1 MGSGNRLEIMTST
14 LSGYRDASMD
24 TAAHDPPACDSA
36 GGDPDEV
43 ARRCAAAMLR
53 ADAAGR
59 DAGVR
64 LLDVG
69 PGRARAGLTVAA
81 RHVNGHGICHGGYL
95 FLLADAAFAYACNS
109 HGTSTVASGAD
120 ITFVRPVP
128 LGAELV
134 AEATERVLAGRSG
147 VYDVTVRVGAE
158 VVAEFRGRS
167 RQVPGL
173 PPPG

>member
-1 MGSGNRLEIMTST
+1 MDEIAQ
-14 LSGYRDASMD
+14 RA
-24 TAAHDPPACDSA
+24 
-36 GGDPDEV
+36 
-43 ARRCAAAMLR
+43 AAAMEH

-69 PGRARAGLTVAA
+69 PGRSRTALTVEA
-81 RHVNGHGICHGGYL
+81 RHLNGHGICHGGYV

-109 HGTSTVASGAD
+109 YGVSAVAAGAD
-120 ITFVRPVP
+120 IDFLRPVP

-134 AEATERVLAGRSG
+134 AEAVELAATGRSA
-147 VYDVTVRVGAE
+147 VYDVRVQQGDDP
-158 VVAEFRGRS
+158 VAVFRGRT

-173 PPPG
+173 PPPR

>member
-1 MGSGNRLEIMTST
+1 MLERH
-14 LSGYRDASMD
+14 RDPAAQDREPVDGQGAGVTDHESD
-24 TAAHDPPACDSA
+24 DVAARTA
-36 GGDPDEV
+36 E
-43 ARRCAAAMLR
+43 AMYR

-59 DAGVR
+59 GAGVR

-69 PGRARAGLTVAA
+69 PGRARVAMTVEA

-95 FLLADAAFAYACNS
+95 FLLADAALAYASNS
-109 HGTSTVASGAD
+109 YGTSAVASGAD
-120 ITFVRPVP
+120 IAFLHPVP

-134 AEATERVLAGRSG
+134 AEAVERARTGRSG
-147 VYDVTVRVGAE
+147 LYDVTVRSGEQA
-158 VVAEFRGRS
+158 VAEFRGRT

>member
-1 MGSGNRLEIMTST
+1 MQ
-14 LSGYRDASMD
+14 YRGVRSALR
-24 TAAHDPPACDSA
+24 HYDPQHKYITPEYAK
-36 GGDPDEV
+36 
-43 ARRCAAAMLR
+43 
-53 ADAAGR
+53 
-59 DAGVR
+59 R
-64 LLDVG
+64 LLDWMGVEVN
-69 PGRARAGLTVAA
+69 LVA
-81 RHVNGHGICHGGYL
+81 
-95 FLLADAAFAYACNS
+95 
-109 HGTSTVASGAD
+109 
-120 ITFVRPVP
+120 P